1 MNYDRE
7 LNKGMKVFSQLYV
20 GLKSQYED
28 KVDLGFAT
36 PFENN
41 SAFRKRKVTID
52 NWAGQFTY
60 ETNADGTYKRD
71 SRGNYIRKEIEPRHK
86 IVDNQPRSGF
96 RITDDVKR
104 VYWGGGNVVWR
115 VEDPAGF
122 ELEIQSQNLM
132 AIIQTAGIGEGGV
145 IPGSCLWGRDGKD
158 NILLHEKSD
167 EYKNAI
173 LAAETLKSPKKAA
186 ASDRIVGSTYLLQDG
201 SEAVYLG
208 KFFVVREAI
217 VDESCFKTKAKIG
230 THSVIGTSKKRKLGD
245 VEIFDVVRIGSSY
258 GRPARLYKKAP
269 LVRMIGEPKTL
280 TQDEAQTAVEESSQ
294 LSFASSSIDGRIA
307 HISNKKFTQCQYVMK
322 PMRKRIFDDRYS
334 KILSPGVNMYFTGD
348 KERSA
353 GNLGLFYGGW
363 GSDAT
368 IIALKVNDGYYSEFV
383 EISSVGGEVFHI
395 MTPIVTDSQD
405 VRLIDVD
412 RRAMYYNSYYHA
424 FHYDQNKIDVN
435 SDHVECIEIPTYRT
449 KEEVAAW
456 FKDQFDTGHLFEVRA
471 EPVEE

>member
-20 GLKSQYED
+20 GLKTQGKD

-36 PFENN
+36 PYEDNA
-41 SAFRKRKVTID
+41 AFRKRQVTVD
-52 NWAGQFTY
+52 TWAVQY
-60 ETNADGTYKRD
+60 EYVMNADGTYARD
-71 SRGNYIRKEIEPRHK
+71 ERGGMIRNKIGPRHK

-104 VYWGGGNVVWR
+104 IYWGGGNVVWR

-132 AIIQTAGIGEGGV
+132 AIIQTAGVNEGGI
-145 IPGSCLWGRDGKD
+145 IPGNCLWGRDGKD

-173 LAAETLKSPKKAA
+173 LAAETLKPLKKAA

-201 SEAVYLG
+201 SQAVYLG

-245 VEIFDVVRIGSSY
+245 VEIFDVVRIGSSDA
-258 GRPARLYKKAP
+258 GQARLYKKAP
-269 LVRMIGEPKTL
+269 LVRMIGEQKTL
-280 TQDEAQTAVEESSQ
+280 TQDEAQTAVEESSD
-294 LSFASSSIDGRIA
+294 LSFASSSINGRIA
-307 HISNKKFTQCQYVMK
+307 CISNKKFTQCQYVMK
-322 PMRKRIFDDRYS
+322 PMRKRIFEDRCS
-334 KILSPGVNMYFTGD
+334 QLLSPHANMYFTGVKD
-348 KERSA
+348 RSA
-353 GNLGLFYGGW
+353 GNFGFFYGGW
-363 GSDAT
+363 GADAT
-368 IIALKVNDGYYSEFV
+368 IIALKVNDEYYSEFV
-383 EISSVGGEVFHI
+383 EISSVGGEACHI
-395 MTPIVTDSQD
+395 MTPVVIGAQD
-405 VRLIDVD
+405 IRVLDVD
-412 RRAMYYNSYYHA
+412 SHNRAMYYHN
-424 FHYDQNKIDVN
+424 HYNYLHKINDDDYV
-435 SDHVECIEIPTYRT
+435 DCIQIPTYRT
-449 KEEVAAW
+449 KEEVIAW
-456 FKDQFDTGHLFEVRA
+456 CKEQFSSGNLFEVRA

>member
-20 GLKSQYED
+20 GLKSQGEI

-36 PFENN
+36 PYEDNA
-41 SAFRKRKVTID
+41 AFRKRKETVD
-52 NWAGQFTY
+52 NWVGKYQYRVGPDGLY
-60 ETNADGTYKRD
+60 ERNE
-71 SRGNYIRKEIEPRHK
+71 RGLLVVEMIEPRHK

-104 VYWGGGNVVWR
+104 IYWGGGNVVWR

-132 AIIQTAGIGEGGV
+132 AIIQTAGINEGGI
-145 IPGSCLWGRDGKD
+145 IPGNCLWGRDGKD

-201 SEAVYLG
+201 SQAVYLG

-217 VDESCFKTKAKIG
+217 VDESCFKTKARIG

-245 VEIFDVVRIGSSY
+245 VEIFDVVRIESSDA
-258 GRPARLYKKAP
+258 GQARLYKKAP

-280 TQDEAQTAVEESSQ
+280 TQNEAQTAVEESSY
-294 LSFASSSIDGRIA
+294 LSFASSSISGRIA
-307 HISNKKFTQCQYVMK
+307 CISNKKFTQCQYVMK
-322 PMRKRIFDDRYS
+322 PMRKRIFDHRYS
-334 KILSPGVNMYFTGD
+334 KIASPNVNMYFTGN

-353 GNLGLFYGGW
+353 GNFGFFYGGW
-363 GSDAT
+363 GADAT
-368 IIALKVNDGYYSEFV
+368 IIALKVNDVYYSEFV

-395 MTPIVTDSQD
+395 MTPVVIGAQD
-405 VRLIDVD
+405 IRVLDVD
-412 RRAMYYNSYYHA
+412 SRAMYYHN
-424 FHYDQNKIDVN
+424 HYNYLHKIHDD
-435 SDHVECIEIPTYRT
+435 DHVECIEIPTYRT
-449 KEEVAAW
+449 KEEAIAW
-456 FKDQFDTGHLFEVRA
+456 CKEQFNSGNLFEVRA

>member
-20 GLKSQYED
+20 GLKSQGKD

-36 PFENN
+36 PYENN
-41 SAFRKRKVTID
+41 AAFRKRKETVD
-52 NWAGQFTY
+52 NWVGKYQYRVGPDGLYERNERGQLVQ
-60 ETNADGTYKRD
+60 EK
-71 SRGNYIRKEIEPRHK
+71 IEPRHK

-104 VYWGGGNVVWR
+104 IYWGGGNVVWR

-245 VEIFDVVRIGSSY
+245 VEIFDVVRIGSSD
-258 GRPARLYKKAP
+258 GSQARLYKKAP
-269 LVRMIGEPKTL
+269 LVRMIGEPRTL
-280 TQDEAQTAVEESSQ
+280 TQEEAQTAVEESSH
-294 LSFASSSIDGRIA
+294 LNFASSSNSGRIA
-307 HISNKKFTQCQYVMK
+307 CISNKKFTRCQYVMK
-322 PMRKRIFDDRYS
+322 PMRKRIFEDRNRQL
-334 KILSPGVNMYFTGD
+334 LSSTANMYFTGN
-348 KERSA
+348 KECSA
-353 GNLGLFYGGW
+353 GNFGFFYGGW
-363 GSDAT
+363 GADKT
-368 IIALKVNDGYYSEFV
+368 IIALKVNDVYYSEFA
-383 EISSVGGEVFHI
+383 EISSVGGEAFHV
-395 MTPIVTDSQD
+395 MTPIVINSQD
-405 VRLIDVD
+405 VRLLDVD
-412 RRAMYYNSYYHA
+412 WCAVY
-424 FHYDQNKIDVN
+424 QNKIDVN
-435 SDHVECIEIPTYRT
+435 SDHAECIEIPTYRT
-449 KEEVAAW
+449 KEEAIAW
-456 FKDQFDTGHLFEVRA
+456 CKEQFNSGNLFEVRA